1 MEMTDEEKASFAA
14 ELQLFARQEVGERQH
29 GPDLVNAPMIRHWCE
44 AMGDTLPVYTNEA
57 AAAAS
62 AHGEIV
68 APPTMLQAWV
78 MRGMDVSKGRPDSIY
93 SDLLNKLDAAGYT
106 STVAV
111 NCEQEYERYLR
122 VGDKLSMRTTI
133 DSISPEKKTGLGIGF
148 FVTSRQSYYDAD
160 DQLVGTMLFRILK
173 FRPPVKA
180 PVEAPEEA
188 AVEAVPAPAEAAE
201 PAAALAAS
209 AAPAAPVEKPRARRP
224 RPTPTEDGLFFFE
237 AAKTGKLM
245 VQRCQA
251 CQHYQFP
258 PHAACQKCQSYEVLP
273 TEVSGRGEIYSFVI
287 THYPQVPSF
296 EYPLPVALIELAEGP
311 RLISNIVGIDPEAI
325 QIGLPVEVIFVECD
339 DDLTLPM
346 FKVVS
351 V

>member
-14 ELQLFARQEVGERQH
+14 ELQLFAGQEVGERQH

-44 AMGDTLPVYTNEA
+44 AMGDTLPIYTNEA

-62 AHGEIV
+62 AHSEIV

-93 SDLLNKLDAAGYT
+93 SDLLNKLDSAGYT

-180 PVEAPEEA
+180 AVEA
-188 AVEAVPAPAEAAE
+188 AVEAVPAPAEALMA
-201 PAAALAAS
+201 PVQ
-209 AAPAAPVEKPRARRP
+209 AAPSEKPRARRP

-258 PHAACQKCQSYEVLP
+258 PHAACQECQSFDVQP
-273 TEVSGRGEIYSFVI
+273 TEVSGKGEIYSFVI

-325 QIGLPVEVIFVECD
+325 QIGLPVEVTFVECD